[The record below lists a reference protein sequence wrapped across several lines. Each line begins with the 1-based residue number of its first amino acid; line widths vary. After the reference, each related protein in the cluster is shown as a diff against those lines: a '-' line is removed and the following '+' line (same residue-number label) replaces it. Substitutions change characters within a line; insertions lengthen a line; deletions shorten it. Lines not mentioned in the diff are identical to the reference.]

1 MTTEAMKNKSYT
13 TALINQPGS
22 ISELEFNELKLAAL
36 IMDIERDVLALRME
50 KMKKA
55 FEAQK
60 LAKTRLEEA
69 SREPSKSWWARLVNK
84 LKGA

>member
-1 MTTEAMKNKSYT
+1 MQETMRNKSYT
-13 TALINQPGS
+13 TSLIDRPDS
-22 ISELEFNELKLAAL
+22 IPEFEFNDLKLTAL

-60 LAKTRLEEA
+60 LAKTRLEEV
-69 SREPSKSWWARLVNK
+69 SQERPKSWWARFTSK

>member
-1 MTTEAMKNKSYT
+1 MSDQTIGNKTYT
-13 TALINQPGS
+13 TSVIQGPTS
-22 ISELEFNELKLAAL
+22 IQELEFNELKLAAL